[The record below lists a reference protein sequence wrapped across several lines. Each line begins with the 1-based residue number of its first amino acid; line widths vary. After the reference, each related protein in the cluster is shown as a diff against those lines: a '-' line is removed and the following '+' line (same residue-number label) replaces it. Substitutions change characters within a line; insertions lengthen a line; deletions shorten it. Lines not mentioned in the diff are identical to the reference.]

1 MNSIIDI
8 ANWERKVHFEF
19 FNQFDDPSF
28 EITSKVDCTKAFQKA
43 KDLKL
48 SFFLTYLHASM
59 KAVNSIKEFKTRIED
74 EQVVLYDI
82 IHAGPTIARDNG
94 TFGFSH
100 LPFHEDFKTFHEN
113 SKRIIEEVAKSNDLN
128 PSFNKNNVVHY
139 SSIPWVEFTS
149 IKHPILSL
157 KLKDSVPKISFGKLN
172 EQEGRRMMPVS
183 IQANHAL
190 MDAYHI
196 GKYLE
201 AFQRNLDA

>member
-1 MNSIIDI
+1 MKSIIDLST
-8 ANWERKVHFEF
+8 WERKVHFNF

-28 EITSKVDCTKAFQKA
+28 EMTSRVDCTKAFRKA
-43 KDLKL
+43 KEMKR

-59 KAVNSIKEFKTRIED
+59 KAVNSIKEFKIRIED
-74 EQVVLYDI
+74 DKVVQYDI

-100 LPFHEDFKTFHEN
+100 LPFHEDFKTFHKN
-113 SKRIIEEVAKSNDLN
+113 SKLIIDEVSKANDLN
-128 PSFNKNNVVHY
+128 PSFNKNDVVHY

-149 IKHPILSL
+149 IKHPIFSI
-157 KLKDSVPKISFGKLN
+157 KVKDSVPKISFGKLI
-172 EQEGRRMMPVS
+172 EQDGKKMMPVS

-190 MDAYHI
+190 VDGYHI

-201 AFQRNLDA
+201 AFQQNLDA